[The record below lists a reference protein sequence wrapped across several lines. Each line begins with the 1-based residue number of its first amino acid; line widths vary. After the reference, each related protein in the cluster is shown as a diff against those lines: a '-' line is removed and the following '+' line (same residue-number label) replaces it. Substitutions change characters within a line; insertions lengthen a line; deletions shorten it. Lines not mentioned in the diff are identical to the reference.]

1 MKRLAII
8 TTHPIQYNAPLF
20 RVLSERKRIAVKIFY
35 TWGQSQEAVFDAR
48 FGLQRSWDIPLLD
61 GYEYEFVHNVSKRP
75 DSNRFWGVINPGLI
89 KQLEQEQFDAILVYR
104 WSLFSHLRI
113 LRSFG
118 GKPRLF
124 FRGDSHLLKRERGLK
139 AVLKKQLLRFVY
151 QRVDKAF
158 YVGAYNKT
166 YYRHSGLTQDQLL
179 YAPHAID
186 NERFSAD
193 AEGWEA
199 KASAER
205 LLLTIPQHCLV
216 FLYAGKFYEVKQLEL
231 LIEVFQQLKGDQ
243 YRLLLVGNGEQEE
256 QLRASA
262 ATDDRILFQPFRN
275 QSEMPLVYRLGDV
288 FVLPSKRETW
298 GLGVNEA
305 MACSRPA
312 IVSDACGCAPE
323 LIVER
328 ETGFVFRSGDEAD
341 LLTQMQQFTDKT
353 VSKKMGEKAFEHIQQ
368 FSLERVAEVIEEAV
382 GEVEDRR

>member
-1 MKRLAII
+1 MKKLAII

-20 RVLSERKRIAVKIFY
+20 RLLSERKRIAIKVFY
-35 TWGQSQEAVFDAR
+35 TWGQSKDAVFDAR

-89 KQLEQEQFDAILVYR
+89 KQLKQEQFDAILVYR

-113 LRSFG
+113 LRSFSAR
-118 GKPRLF
+118 PTLF
-124 FRGDSHLLKRERGLK
+124 FRGDSHLQNAQKGLK
-139 AVLKKQLLRFVY
+139 GILKKRLLRFVFNN
-151 QRVDKAF
+151 VDKAF
-158 YVGAYNKT
+158 YVGQQNRE
-166 YYRHSGLTQDQLL
+166 YYLRFGLTGEQLL
-179 YAPHAID
+179 YTPHAID
-186 NERFSAD
+186 NERFSAH
-193 AEGWEA
+193 AERWEA
-199 KASAER
+199 KAKAER
-205 LLLTIPQHCLV
+205 ASLSIPEHCLV

-231 LIEVFQQLKGDQ
+231 LIEMFQQLKGDQ
-243 YRLLLVGNGEQEE
+243 YRLLLVGNGEQEK

-275 QSEMPLVYRLGDV
+275 QREMPLVYRLGDV

-328 ETGFVFRSGDEAD
+328 ETGLVFRSGDEAD

-368 FSLERVAEVIEEAV
+368 FSLQRVAEVIEE
-382 GEVEDRR
+382 EVLSC